1 MIQQRLKEAA
11 LQAQAQ
17 QIQAALP
24 TLLAAQALVYQQQ
37 QQGQL
42 PTTLPPNVAHPGT
55 KFNNRP
61 LVKFP
66 IVRPSITTNLSRHRL
81 GTNTPQ
87 TTYQQ
92 VQEIERGIS
101 LDEAIHLKNAI
112 DINRNT
118 ETEPSE

>member
-37 QQGQL
+37 QGQ
-42 PTTLPPNVAHPGT
+42 LPPNVAHPGT

-66 IVRPSITTNLSRHRL
+66 VIRPPITTNLSRHRL
-81 GTNTPQ
+81 GTNTQQ

-112 DINRNT
+112 DINQNT